1 MKKTLITFFTLII
14 ISFSFII
21 IFLSN
26 NGYETDNFNQIISK
40 KIKKNKDEL
49 DIKFTKIKIKLDVKN
64 FQLFLSTDEPKIKY
78 YDVNL
83 PLSKLDIYIDFI
95 SLLKSNIKINK
106 ADVEFKK
113 TKISQIKKLVIRI
126 KPSNIKSFILNNIL
140 KGEIEGNFQVS
151 LNENLEIT
159 DYKVDA
165 KVNKLDLFFNGE
177 IGVKNTNFIL
187 IAEKDLILIK
197 SLSTNYKGLPFR
209 DGLIKIIK
217 KDNLIINGS
226 TNSKIVSN
234 STKLKKIIPKLAS
247 LNFLKN
253 DIDFSGFVKSSFN
266 LNFSNSLELK
276 DYSFNLVGDLEKAN
290 INFNEMITF
299 SLLEE
304 KIRSLF
310 LEKTK
315 INFNYSKKKDKEILV
330 EGSYKINNSE
340 FNNFKIINRFGNSKS
355 NFDLEASSND
365 KIVIDALNYK
375 KNKNKK
381 AIISTNFSL
390 INKKI
395 KIENFKYKEGKS
407 LITFNDV
414 VLDKNYKIEKIK
426 DFKINTG
433 NNNFTINF
441 GKKILI
447 RGKRYDGTNLIK
459 LINNSNDTK
468 SSYNFISSNIEINL
482 DEIVNKLNIPINK
495 FSLIGKIK
503 KGEFVKILSKSQFY
517 DGNFLDISLNSDLI
531 NKKKVLE
538 IYSDQAKPIL
548 SDFSFFNG
556 VEGGKL
562 LFVSSFNSDK
572 SNSQLTI
579 TDFKVKDAPGFAKL
593 LTLADLGG
601 IGDLLSGDGIS
612 FEKLDI
618 KFNKDKEVM
627 NINELYSI
635 GPSISIL
642 MDGYIENKSGLT
654 SLRGTMVPAKE
665 LNKLISKIPILG
677 EILVPKEIGEG
688 IFGVS
693 FKIKGLPGKLKTT
706 VNPIKTLTPRFITK
720 ALEKKKKKN

>member
-1 MKKTLITFFTLII
+1 MKKILLTFFALII
-14 ISFSFII
+14 IIFSFII
-21 IFLSN
+21 IFLSY

-40 KIKKNKDEL
+40 NIKKNKDEL
-49 DIKFTKIKIKLDVKN
+49 DIKFTKIKIKLDIKN

-95 SLLKSNIKINK
+95 SLLKSNVKINK
-106 ADVEFKK
+106 ADVDFK
-113 TKISQIKKLVIRI
+113 TINIFQVKKLLIRA
-126 KPSNIKSFILNNIL
+126 KPSNIKSFVLNNIS

-151 LNENLEIT
+151 LNKNFEII
-159 DYKVDA
+159 DYKVNA
-165 KVNKLDLFFNGE
+165 KVNKLDLVFNDE
-177 IGVKNTNFIL
+177 IGLNNTNFNL
-187 IAEKDLILIK
+187 IAEKQLTLIE

-209 DGLIKIIK
+209 NGLIKIIR
-217 KDNLIINGS
+217 KDDLIINGS
-226 TNSKIVSN
+226 IDSKIVS
-234 STKLKKIIPKLAS
+234 SSSKLKKIIPKFTTLD
-247 LNFLKN
+247 FLKN
-253 DIDFSGFVKSSFN
+253 NIDFSGSVKSIFN
-266 LNFSNSLELK
+266 INFSNSLELK
-276 DYSFNLVGDLEKAN
+276 DYSLNLIGNLEKAN
-290 INFNEMITF
+290 INLKETITH

-304 KIRSLF
+304 KIKSLF

-315 INFNYSKKKDKEILV
+315 INFNYSKKKNKEVII
-330 EGSYKINNSE
+330 EGTYKINNSA

-355 NFDLEASSND
+355 NFDLEAGFND
-365 KIVIDALNYK
+365 KIVIDVLNYK
-375 KNKNKK
+375 KNKNNK

-390 INKKI
+390 IDKKI
-395 KIENFKYKEGKS
+395 KIKNFKYQEGKN
-407 LITFNDV
+407 LISFNDV
-414 VLDKNYKIEKIK
+414 ILNRNYKIEKIK
-426 DFKINTG
+426 DLKINTG
-433 NNNFTINF
+433 NNNFAINF

-459 LINNSNDTK
+459 LINNSNNTS
-468 SSYNFISSNIEINL
+468 SSYDFISSNIEINL
-482 DEIVNKLNIPINK
+482 DEIINKLNIPVNK

-503 KGEFVKILSKSQFY
+503 KGKFVKILSKSQFNER
-517 DGNFLDISLNSDLI
+517 NFLDISLKSDTA

-538 IYSDQAKPIL
+538 IYSDQAKPLL
-548 SDFSFFNG
+548 SDFSFFKG
-556 VEGGKL
+556 IEGGKL
-562 LFVSSFNSDK
+562 LFISSFDKDK

-579 TDFKVKDAPGFAKL
+579 TDFKVKNAPGFAKL

-618 KFNKDKEVM
+618 KFNKNKEVM

-642 MDGYIENKSGLT
+642 MEGYIENESGLT

-665 LNKLISKIPILG
+665 LNKLISKIPVLG

-693 FKIKGLPGKLKTT
+693 FKIKGLPSKLKTT

-720 ALEKKKKKN
+720 ALEKRKKKN